1 MGGILFIGTGS
12 AGERILSIAYATFK
26 NLRSKENYFIAVNT
40 SKKDH
45 ERVQSYFDERGIKDH
60 SNFLFETIGEETL
73 SGYGAGKDPK
83 LGQSAY
89 EADKEKLLKRL
100 KSLHKKENFKI
111 AIPLSSLGGGCGT
124 MVVGELA
131 SDIKNEIG
139 IRVIPICTIPFR
151 REGDLLIG
159 NALLGLRNLLDK
171 GLNPLIFDN
180 ELMMRFSQTVG
191 EGVDRANIIITSL
204 ISSLVDLV
212 EYGGFSN
219 PPIDIIDLT
228 RLVIPQCG
236 FFTVAY
242 LDNLR
247 DFKRK
252 WKDLFE
258 FNKSLVSQPITQTNC
273 FIMFKA
279 RSFPHEVVEDGLS
292 YLRVKYNAKEI
303 IPTTIEDKSFAGYTI
318 AAMIWGMSIEG
329 IKPPLKTKRPL
340 GEEIRK
346 MLKI

>member
-1 MGGILFIGTGS
+1 MGGILFIGVGS

-45 ERVQSYFDERGIKDH
+45 ERVQSYFDERGIKDY
-60 SNFLFETIGEETL
+60 SNFIFETIGEETL

-83 LGQSAY
+83 LGLSAY
-89 EADKEKLLKRL
+89 ESDKEKLLKRL
-100 KSLHKKENFKI
+100 KTLHRKENFKI
-111 AIPLSSLGGGCGT
+111 AIPISSLGGGCGT
-124 MVVGELA
+124 LVIGELA
-131 SDIKNEIG
+131 NDVKNELN
-139 IRVIPICTIPFR
+139 IRVVPICTIPFR
-151 REGDLLIG
+151 REGDLLVG
-159 NALLGLRNLLDK
+159 NAILGLRNLLDK

-204 ISSLVDLV
+204 IASLVDLV

-219 PPIDIIDLT
+219 PPIDIIDIT
-228 RLVIPQCG
+228 RLIIPQCG

-242 LDNLR
+242 LDNLK
-247 DFKRK
+247 DFKKK

-273 FIMFKA
+273 FVMCKA
-279 RSFPHEVVEDGLS
+279 RSFPHELVEDVLS
-292 YLRVKYNAKEI
+292 YLRLKYSAKEI
-303 IPTTIEDKSFAGYTI
+303 IPTIIEDKGFAGYTV
-318 AAMIWGMSIEG
+318 ASMIWGISIEG
-329 IKPPLKTKRPL
+329 MKPPLKTKRPL
-340 GEEIRK
+340 GEELRK
-346 MLKI
+346 KFKL